1 MLAPFSHSPGRASF
15 AACVSMVFLAL
26 AASASAAPSVTCTS
40 DGRSLKYGFY
50 AFFKPVSYSADP
62 DPKSAG
68 FHVHRGYEADLL
80 SALEA
85 MKDAGLSFSRR
96 GIASWKNIWLRAAG
110 PQFDMVGGGITILD
124 SRTLDAT
131 GRKAIVFTSGHIAF
145 RQSLLVRAADAGRI
159 RRHEDLG
166 SDVRVGVLAGTTG
179 EARLLALTGLL
190 NSSGVLVP
198 GARVRTPRG
207 EAVADGSA
215 DYVIDAARAS
225 PVLAGR
231 LSIEPPSTSMPRV
244 AYLGSELGEAE
255 LLAALR
261 ADRID
266 AVARGEIGNRDAAH
280 ASGGEFA
287 VTALDPRCRA
297 WRIRARR
304 ERRRAG
310 RMHQPQDRLA
320 DGRAANRVWAVE
332 RGSFRLHAPRPALER
347 GGETLERFE
356 GYSLLISANPE
367 NASRLPARVRP
378 GWTRNRSRR
387 RSRCSRPAS
396 RAMAEFP
403 ALILQKLFRG
413 LE

>member
-1 MLAPFSHSPGRASF
+1 MLAPFSHSPGHASF

-85 MKDAGLSFSRR
+85 MKGAGLSFSRR

-124 SRTLDAT
+124 SRTLDGT

-198 GARVRTPRG
+198 GTRVRTLRG
-207 EAVADGSA
+207 VAVADGST
-215 DYVIDAARAS
+215 DYVIDAARSS

-231 LSIEPPSTSMPRV
+231 LSIEPPSTSIPRV

-261 ADRID
+261 AGRID
-266 AVARGEIGNRDAAH
+266 AVARGGIGNRDAAH

-287 VTALDPRCRA
+287 VTALDPVAEHGGFALAAKDDALAACISRKIDWLTDGRRIGYGR
-297 WRIRARR
+297 WREDPSVFMRRAR
-304 ERRRAG
+304 
-310 RMHQPQDRLA
+310 L
-320 DGRAANRVWAVE
+320 W
-332 RGSFRLHAPRPALER
+332 RGEEKR
-347 GGETLERFE
+347 
-356 GYSLLISANPE
+356 
-367 NASRLPARVRP
+367 
-378 GWTRNRSRR
+378 
-387 RSRCSRPAS
+387 
-396 RAMAEFP
+396 
-403 ALILQKLFRG
+403 
-413 LE
+413 